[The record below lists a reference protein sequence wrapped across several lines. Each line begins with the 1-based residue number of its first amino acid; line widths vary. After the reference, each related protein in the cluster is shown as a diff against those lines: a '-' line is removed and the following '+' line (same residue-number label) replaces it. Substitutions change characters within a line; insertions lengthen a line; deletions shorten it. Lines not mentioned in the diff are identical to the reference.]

1 MPDYLQQTDI
11 KTKKELIEFAI
22 NYFRELVKK
31 NYSQDKARSKVLD
44 ATGVML

>member
-1 MPDYLQQTDI
+1 MPDYLNQTEI
-11 KTKKELIEFAI
+11 KNRQELIKYAI

-31 NYSQDKARSKVLD
+31 NYPQDKARLKVLE